1 MKRAEYGSLKSLTD
15 KEYKQHK
22 AEISK
27 QWRES
32 HPDEVKA
39 YNKMVYLRRKNNAKY
54 EIVCKICGRRFMS
67 HRKSAKICP
76 ICWDKRN
83 KTLQKDK

>member
-15 KEYKQHK
+15 EEYKQHK

-32 HPDEVKA
+32 HPAQLKE
-39 YNKMVYLRRKNNAKY
+39 YNKMAYLRRKNNAKY
-54 EIVCKICGRRFMS
+54 EIICKICGEKFAS
-67 HRKSAKICP
+67 HRKGAKICP
-76 ICWDKRN
+76 NCWNKRN